1 MTDVDTSKNESHRS
15 YDVRSPENVS
25 PESSMRETI
34 NSGKKCDDLLGSQV
48 TN

>member
-1 MTDVDTSKNESHRS
+1 MNDVDTSKNESHCS
-15 YDVRSPENVS
+15 YDVRSSGNGS

-34 NSGKKCDDLLGSQV
+34 NSRKKCDDLLGSQV